1 MKLILSDRPLNIPIQ
16 DRDKIHYI
24 DLSSLKIANCT
35 GCFSCWTK
43 TPGRCIIRDDATQV
57 YPRIAESDTVLYV
70 SRLKY
75 GSYDTV
81 MKTML
86 ERAIPIQQAFIRI
99 HHGETHHVQR
109 AVASKKA
116 TIIAYGA
123 EMGKILIL
131 NGSPRAPKSNSKRY
145 AEIFTRHCPDET
157 VYQNITK
164 RNHQELCAAM
174 EGYTDV
180 LFVFPLYA
188 DSLPV
193 GLLNFLKTLEANPPA
208 SKPVISILINC
219 GFLEYEQNEVA
230 IRIMHFFCR
239 RNGFTIGSVL
249 MLGSGEAILETPF
262 KYIAQRNIKRLAHS
276 ITNKDYRILHATM
289 PLPKSLFRLA
299 AQSYWT
305 RYGKKFGTTKEQMQT
320 MEIEGK

>member
-116 TIIAYGA
+116 TEYSIFRQLVSRNAHNMNFEHY
-123 EMGKILIL
+123 EILFTTESMVDDMVKYVIKKWE
-131 NGSPRAPKSNSKRY
+131 KS
-145 AEIFTRHCPDET
+145 
-157 VYQNITK
+157 
-164 RNHQELCAAM
+164 
-174 EGYTDV
+174 
-180 LFVFPLYA
+180 
-188 DSLPV
+188 
-193 GLLNFLKTLEANPPA
+193 
-208 SKPVISILINC
+208 
-219 GFLEYEQNEVA
+219 
-230 IRIMHFFCR
+230 
-239 RNGFTIGSVL
+239 
-249 MLGSGEAILETPF
+249 
-262 KYIAQRNIKRLAHS
+262 
-276 ITNKDYRILHATM
+276 
-289 PLPKSLFRLA
+289 
-299 AQSYWT
+299 
-305 RYGKKFGTTKEQMQT
+305 
-320 MEIEGK
+320 

>member
-35 GCFSCWTK
+35 GCFSYWTK

-116 TIIAYGA
+116 TIIAYGVEDKEEYSIFRQLVSRNA
-123 EMGKILIL
+123 HNMNFEHYEILFTTESMVDDMVKYVL
-131 NGSPRAPKSNSKRY
+131 EKWEKS
-145 AEIFTRHCPDET
+145 
-157 VYQNITK
+157 
-164 RNHQELCAAM
+164 
-174 EGYTDV
+174 
-180 LFVFPLYA
+180 
-188 DSLPV
+188 
-193 GLLNFLKTLEANPPA
+193 
-208 SKPVISILINC
+208 
-219 GFLEYEQNEVA
+219 
-230 IRIMHFFCR
+230 
-239 RNGFTIGSVL
+239 
-249 MLGSGEAILETPF
+249 
-262 KYIAQRNIKRLAHS
+262 
-276 ITNKDYRILHATM
+276 
-289 PLPKSLFRLA
+289 
-299 AQSYWT
+299 
-305 RYGKKFGTTKEQMQT
+305 
-320 MEIEGK
+320 